1 MDVVE
6 QVAAAAVDVTNFITA
21 SDASSKAFKTAS
33 LLKTLTV
40 NALIMGES
48 GVGKKS
54 LASYILP
61 DASVIDA
68 SNFEELLQALESANE
83 IIITNIDASP
93 NIKRLIDTLSSLRIR
108 IIATSKSSLVNEAI
122 DELFSV
128 QFDIPPLEERPE
140 DVELLVKKFAKEAS
154 SLFGGNERFNMKNF
168 KADLSKNA
176 NSLRRQVMVNY
187 LLQDINDTELMDIIE
202 NYLAPKLGSNC
213 DYRNFLYLYEVPI
226 IKAGLKKFKSQLQ
239 LADRLGLNRNTL
251 RKKIADNK
259 QYLEEN
265 K

>member
-48 GVGKKS
+48 GVGKRS

-61 DASVIDA
+61 DAPVIDA

-83 IIITNIDASP
+83 IIITNIDNSP
-93 NIKRLIDTLSSLRIR
+93 NIKRLIDVISGLGVR
-108 IIATSKSSLVNEAI
+108 IIATSKQALQSEAI

-128 QFDIPPLEERPE
+128 QFDIPPLSERVE
-140 DVELLVKKFAKEAS
+140 DVELLVKKFALEAF
-154 SLFGGNERFNMKNF
+154 SLFGGTDKFNKKNF
-168 KADLSKNA
+168 TPDVSQNA
-176 NSLRRQVMVNY
+176 SSLRRQVMINY
-187 LLQDINDTELMDIIE
+187 LLQDIKDTELMEIIE
-202 NYLAPKLGSNC
+202 NYLAPKLGSNS
-213 DYRNFLYLYEVPI
+213 DYRNNLYLYEVPM

-239 LADRLGLNRNTL
+239 LSDRLGLNRNTL

-259 QYLEEN
+259 QYLEEL